1 MSYPSLR
8 LGAIQALMTGK
19 TSGIERGPSQSPYRQ
34 RPEVAESGMAS
45 LEIAGRRCSTSSQM
59 PQPRSVL
66 LRVGRRPVSRGVAAF
81 FFFGL
86 GEGVSSSVNDVFFF
100 FGEGVTDGVGDFF
113 AAADALFFF
122 RGFGVGVGVAKIFL
136 IAAPNDCSA
145 AAIGIV
151 GTSKIERTKTKR
163 MDIRRLD
170 ETTRRVLEMDVG
182 LFSEVN

>member
-1 MSYPSLR
+1 MGELFFFFGVGASDSSGAGECFFFGEADGDG
-8 LGAIQALMTGK
+8 LGD
-19 TSGIERGPSQSPYRQ
+19 S
-34 RPEVAESGMAS
+34 
-45 LEIAGRRCSTSSQM
+45 
-59 PQPRSVL
+59 
-66 LRVGRRPVSRGVAAF
+66 VSRGVAAF